1 MPPRTDTRT
10 DKRSKRVEETHL
22 WGELLAVHKFVSR
35 ELAADL
41 ERAAGIS
48 LVWYDTLLVLSESES
63 GQMRLQDLE
72 QRVLASQSGMTRL
85 IDRMAR
91 SGHVTREKADDDGRG
106 VYACITAEGRHAF
119 RRAAP
124 TFVNG
129 VHEYF
134 LSHLTEAEMATMR
147 SALTNVRKVLVK
159 NDPYWEQLDQKSQT
173 GQL

>member
-1 MPPRTDTRT
+1 MPARTDTRT
-10 DKRSKRVEETHL
+10 NKKSKRVEETHL

-35 ELAADL
+35 ELADDL

-48 LVWYDTLLVLSESES
+48 LVWYDTLLVLSESED
-63 GQMRLQDLE
+63 GRMRLQDLE

-91 SGHVTREKADDDGRG
+91 TGHVTRQKADDDGRG

-134 LSHLTEAEMATMR
+134 LSHLNDAERSTMR
-147 SALTNVRKVLVK
+147 SALATVRKALVR
-159 NDPYWEQLDQKSQT
+159 NDPYWDQLDQKSQT
-173 GQL
+173 GRL

>member
-35 ELAADL
+35 ELADDL

-48 LVWYDTLLVLSESES
+48 LVWYDTLLVLAECE
-63 GQMRLQDLE
+63 GGRMRLQDLE
-72 QRVLASQSGMTRL
+72 QGVLASQSGMTRL

-91 SGHVTREKADDDGRG
+91 AGHVTREKADDDGRG
-106 VYACITAEGRHAF
+106 VYARITPEGMHAF

-129 VHEYF
+129 VHKYF
-134 LSHLTEAEMATMR
+134 LSHLSEGE
-147 SALTNVRKVLVK
+147 
-159 NDPYWEQLDQKSQT
+159 
-173 GQL
+173 